1 MANDNL
7 KNALRSAGLTTEQ
20 FAAVIEVD
28 PKTVQ
33 RWVSGRT
40 PYPRHRATVAR
51 ALDLTEHEL
60 WPDDVPAPT
69 ADPSPAQ
76 PAQSSAGVGDV
87 TGSWGQATE
96 PDAPQPAA
104 FVSSA
109 SDHVDLLDDGRGLTG
124 MPGLIDALL
133 AQARDGCQIRVLT
146 FSLVRELEPLIGHDA
161 IELRVYQA
169 ASGHTLIRTGDQI
182 LLTLSFPSGAR
193 RAPVL
198 LQLHRRS
205 DGGMFDRLAVYYQ
218 LLWDNADKTIT
229 NLEQLDACLENE
241 DQTPG
246 TNHDTPPTANG
257 PFEPTD
263 RSSEPSSSRSPEH
276 ARAAGP
282 GARPDPAGRSRTRTD
297 ADSPPSRAHS
307 DAALVEPQFV
317 ANHGSV
323 AGRPAR
329 GRTIVSSVAVET
341 TAPKGGA
348 ETDRTSGRA

>member
-96 PDAPQPAA
+96 PNAPQPAA

-205 DGGMFDRLAVYYQ
+205 DGGMFDRLAIYYQ

-246 TNHDTPPTANG
+246 TNHDTPPTATG
-257 PFEPTD
+257 PSEPTD

-276 ARAAGP
+276 APRRWP
-282 GARPDPAGRSRTRTD
+282 RRPT
-297 ADSPPSRAHS
+297 
-307 DAALVEPQFV
+307 
-317 ANHGSV
+317 
-323 AGRPAR
+323 
-329 GRTIVSSVAVET
+329 
-341 TAPKGGA
+341 
-348 ETDRTSGRA
+348 